1 MNIFNKMGIMLFTL
15 FGLSCQIASSQE
27 MQKRSMTIQELAKN
41 VQDNNIQL
49 KLATISVAVAETKIG
64 SVKTNRLPD
73 ISADLNAFYLSDV
86 HIYDTSFK
94 KLQTVNLPNFGN
106 QFNLNANQL
115 IFAGGK
121 INSYY
126 KQNFSAY

>member
-49 KLATISVAVAETKIG
+49 KLA
-64 SVKTNRLPD
+64 
-73 ISADLNAFYLSDV
+73 Y
-86 HIYDTSFK
+86 
-94 KLQTVNLPNFGN
+94 
-106 QFNLNANQL
+106 
-115 IFAGGK
+115 
-121 INSYY
+121 
-126 KQNFSAY
+126 